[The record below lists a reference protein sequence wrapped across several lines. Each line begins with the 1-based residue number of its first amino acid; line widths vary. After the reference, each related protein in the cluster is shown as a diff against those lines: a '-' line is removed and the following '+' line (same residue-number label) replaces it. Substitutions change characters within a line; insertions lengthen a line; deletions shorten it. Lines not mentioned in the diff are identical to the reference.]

1 MSRDVFPPENKEMF
15 GDGLRV
21 AVEGEKGGG
30 GDGEMSS
37 EEELDLAKEDA
48 NKGGL
53 EGGEVVE
60 EERVGEEGVNRLAE
74 DGL

>member
-1 MSRDVFPPENKEMF
+1 MFPPEDKEMF

-21 AVEGEKGGG
+21 AVEGKKGGG
-30 GDGEMSS
+30 GDGGMSS
-37 EEELDLAKEDA
+37 EEELDLATEAA
-48 NKGGL
+48 NTGGL

-60 EERVGEEGVNRLAE
+60 EARVGEEGVNRLAE

>member
-1 MSRDVFPPENKEMF
+1 
-15 GDGLRV
+15 
-21 AVEGEKGGG
+21 
-30 GDGEMSS
+30 MSS